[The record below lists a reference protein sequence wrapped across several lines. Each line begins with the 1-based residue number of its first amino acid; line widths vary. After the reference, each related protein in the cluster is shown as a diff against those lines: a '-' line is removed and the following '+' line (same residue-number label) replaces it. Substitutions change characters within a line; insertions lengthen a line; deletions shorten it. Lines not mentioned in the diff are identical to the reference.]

1 MLRIVLQE
9 PSKHLRAALITLCA
23 AFNSGAWAQE
33 GMPTG
38 PQHLPVIGLSAGM
51 HLIKA
56 EIAQA
61 PREHAIGLMFRT
73 EMGTNEGM
81 LFAFPQAGKQCFW
94 MKNTLIPLAVA
105 FVDDQGVIANLDEM
119 LPQTENPHCS
129 TKPVRFVLEMNKG
142 WFSKRGIKAGMKLGG
157 EPFSGAR

>member
-9 PSKHLRAALITLCA
+9 PQKHLAAFALALCA
-23 AFNSGAWAQE
+23 LLSNTAWAQD
-33 GMPTG
+33 TAANG
-38 PQHLPVIGLSAGM
+38 PQHLPVIALTAGM

-56 EIAQA
+56 EVAQT
-61 PREHAIGLMFRT
+61 PKEHAIGLMFRT
-73 EMGTNEGM
+73 EMGTNDGM

-94 MKNTLIPLAVA
+94 MKNTLIPLAIA
-105 FVDDQGVIANLDEM
+105 FVDDKGEIVNLDEM

-157 EPFSGAR
+157 TPFSAP

>member
-9 PSKHLRAALITLCA
+9 PSRHLRTALITLFAAVSLCA
-23 AFNSGAWAQE
+23 SAQE

-56 EIAQA
+56 EIAQT

-105 FVDDQGVIANLDEM
+105 FVDDQGVITNVDEM
-119 LPQTENPHCS
+119 QPQTENPHCS

-157 EPFSGAR
+157 EPFASAH

>member
-9 PSKHLRAALITLCA
+9 PQKQLAAAALALFTLLPNA
-23 AFNSGAWAQE
+23 SWAQDASLN
-33 GMPTG
+33 G
-38 PQHLPVIGLSAGM
+38 PQHLPVIGLTAGM

-56 EIAQA
+56 EIAQT

-73 EMGTNEGM
+73 EMGTNDGM

-105 FVDDQGVIANLDEM
+105 FVDDKGEIVNLDEM

-129 TKPVRFVLEMNKG
+129 TKPVRFVLEMNKN

-157 EPFSGAR
+157 EPFVAAP